1 MHSVVNMERTA
12 QHVQCSMASVSG
24 RPERCMVGRGSAR
37 YVGSIL

>member
-24 RPERCMVGRGSAR
+24 RPERCVVVRGSVM
-37 YVGSIL
+37 YVDTM